1 VALGGFQSS
10 KQTMTCG
17 IPQGSTLGPLLF
29 LIYINDLPNCSN
41 KLKFRLFADDTNI
54 FASSRNI
61 QELETLMNTE
71 ISKVKE
77 WCNSN
82 KLSINFSKTN
92 FMIVKSARKKDMQID
107 IKIQNA
113 DGSCVSLER
122 KDHIKYLGVM
132 IDDTIS
138 WKYHIPYICS
148 RVSRGI
154 GILSKL
160 RHYLSITQLK
170 QLYYNIIYPH
180 ISYAITAWGST
191 YKSNLKKLQTKQNQV
206 MRIMFFAITHGPL
219 TKSALPYLNMLEILS
234 VDNLYRLSA
243 LKFTHLW
250 HKGQLP
256 RIFDNLFQYASDVHT
271 YNTRYSSKQNL
282 HKKRVRTNYGKQM
295 TSFAFID
302 LWKDLPKQ
310 LKDLNVFCFSKLVK
324 KYLLKKQ
331 FETN

>member
-1 VALGGFQSS
+1 
-10 KQTMTCG
+10 
-17 IPQGSTLGPLLF
+17 
-29 LIYINDLPNCSN
+29 
-41 KLKFRLFADDTNI
+41 
-54 FASSRNI
+54 
-61 QELETLMNTE
+61 MNTE
-71 ISKVKE
+71 IAKVKE

-92 FMIVKSARKKDMQID
+92 FMIAKSARKKDIQID

-113 DGSCVSLER
+113 NGSRVSLER
-122 KDHIKYLGVM
+122 KDHIKYFEVM
-132 IDDTIS
+132 IGDTIS

-154 GILSKL
+154 GIFSKL

-180 ISYAITAWGST
+180 ISYTI
-191 YKSNLKKLQTKQNQV
+191 
-206 MRIMFFAITHGPL
+206 
-219 TKSALPYLNMLEILS
+219 S
-234 VDNLYRLSA
+234 VDNLCRLSA

-250 HKGQLP
+250 HKSQLP
-256 RIFDNLFQYASDVHT
+256 RIFDSLFQYTSDVHT
-271 YNTRYSSKQNL
+271 YNTRYSSKKNL

-310 LKDLNVFCFSKLVK
+310 LKVLNVFRFSKLVK
-324 KYLLKKQ
+324 
-331 FETN
+331 